1 MVSVREVA
9 VGEVAVEDVAVG
21 DTETVVV
28 SLLLGE
34 MEPDVRL
41 KITFPACTGNG
52 AVLPSVLRMHVL
64 VDELPAP
71 QQKDE
76 SSWNG

>member
-1 MVSVREVA
+1 MSVREAA
-9 VGEVAVEDVAVG
+9 VGEVAVG

-52 AVLPSVLRMHVL
+52 AVLPSVLLMHAL

-76 SSWNG
+76 SS

>member
-1 MVSVREVA
+1 MSVREAA
-9 VGEVAVEDVAVG
+9 VGDVDVG

-52 AVLPSVLRMHVL
+52 AVLPSVLLMHAL

-76 SSWNG
+76 SS